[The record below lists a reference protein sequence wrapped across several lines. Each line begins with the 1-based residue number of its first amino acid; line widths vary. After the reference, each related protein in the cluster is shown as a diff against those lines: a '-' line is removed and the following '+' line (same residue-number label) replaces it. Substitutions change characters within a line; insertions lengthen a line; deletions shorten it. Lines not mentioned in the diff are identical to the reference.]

1 MNNMMNK
8 IFFLFVCIVCAV
20 SNRAFAQ
27 AATKADADSAYLK
40 NDYQTAIE
48 IYEGL
53 LKQGEAAELYYN
65 LGNSYYKVD
74 NLGKAI
80 LNYERALLLEPGNDD
95 IRTNLQIA
103 KGKTID
109 KVIPVPE
116 LFLISW
122 INVIINVFSMN
133 TWAIIGICAFFVF
146 LLSLSF
152 YIWSK
157 RVGLRKIG
165 FFMAV
170 VLLLVV
176 VVSIFFASQQKDR
189 LINRFNAIV
198 LSPSITIRSTPSDS
212 GTSLFILHE
221 GHKVVIK
228 DDSMREWKEI
238 VIEDGKVG
246 WIPTSAIEII

>member
-1 MNNMMNK
+1 MMNK
-8 IFFLFVCIVCAV
+8 IFFLFVCIVCTV
-20 SNRAFAQ
+20 SNRAYAQ
-27 AATKADADSAYLK
+27 TATKVDADSAYLK

-53 LKQGEAAELYYN
+53 LKQGEAADLYYN

-103 KGKTID
+103 KGKTVD

-116 LFLISW
+116 LFLVSW
-122 INVIINVFSMN
+122 INVIINTFSMN
-133 TWAIIGICAFFVF
+133 TWAIIGICAFWVF

-157 RVGLRKIG
+157 RVGLRKTG
-165 FFMAV
+165 FFIAV
-170 VLLLVV
+170 IQLLVV
-176 VVSIFFASQQKDR
+176 VVSILFASQQKDR
-189 LINRFNAIV
+189 LINRYNAIV
-198 LSPSITIRSTPSDS
+198 LSPNITIRSTPSDS